1 MKLPKLVIAS
11 VLKPVT
17 DTRMYEKI
25 GRSIGQTKKY
35 EVNIIGFYRKNLP
48 DDLNIKFHPIFN
60 FSRLSFIRFFCGFKY
75 FFKLVK
81 LRPEYIICSTHE
93 LLIPSVIY
101 ASFGS
106 AKIIYDIQENYFR
119 NILYTDAFPYGIR
132 YPIAL
137 WVRFKEY
144 LTRPFVYQ
152 YLLAEKCYKDE
163 LLFTR
168 NKNIIIENKAA
179 INEPTHKLKVSRNLN
194 IIQLIYTGTI
204 ATTTGIF
211 ECVNLV
217 KSLHNID
224 SSIRFRIIGYCPQQ
238 RTLIELQKSI
248 KNHDYIE
255 LIGGAN
261 MVDHDTII
269 SHIKDADFGL
279 IYYPPNM
286 ANDSSIPTKLYEY
299 LAHQLPIILD
309 NKKLYTSITQKY
321 PASINIEY
329 NNYDP
334 VKILNAM
341 SSQSFYQTAPK
352 SEVLWASE
360 ELKLLSIF

>member
-1 MKLPKLVIAS
+1 MELPKLVIAS

-25 GRSIGQTKKY
+25 GCSIGQTKKY

-60 FSRLSFIRFFCGFKY
+60 FPRLNFSRVFCGIKY
-75 FFKLVK
+75 FFKLMELK
-81 LRPEYIICSTHE
+81 PRCIICSTHE

-106 AKIIYDIQENYFR
+106 VKIIYDVQENYFR

-144 LTRPFVYQ
+144 LTRPFVYK

-163 LLFTR
+163 LLFTQ
-168 NKNIIIENKAA
+168 NKNIIIENKAV
-179 INEPTHKLKVSRNLN
+179 IKESDYKQEVRRNLN

-204 ATTTGIF
+204 ASTTGIF
-211 ECVNLV
+211 ECINLV

-224 SSIRFRIIGYCPQQ
+224 SSIKLKIVGYCPQKH
-238 RTLIELQKSI
+238 TLIELQKSI
-248 KNHDYIE
+248 ENYDYIE
-255 LIGGAN
+255 LIGGSDL
-261 MVDHDTII
+261 VEHETII
-269 SHIKDADFGL
+269 HHIKTADFGL
-279 IYYPPNM
+279 IYYPPNE

-309 NKKLYTSITQKY
+309 SKKIFTSITQPY
-321 PASINIEY
+321 PASINIDYSNY
-329 NNYDP
+329 NP
-334 VKILNAM
+334 GKIINSM
-341 SSQSFYQTAPK
+341 RSQNFYQTAPK

-360 ELKLLSIF
+360 ELKLLSIL